1 MRDMTIQCNYSSWFE
16 KPVKHGGTQ
25 RNVNVDYITHDI
37 REVFTCLGMI
47 TILWLICR
55 TCVMKYLGT
64 SIMSETKLQI
74 FQSKHTNIH
83 THAPKQRK
91 YNRILTVQYRRW

>member
-1 MRDMTIQCNYSSWFE
+1 MTIQCNYSSWFE

-25 RNVNVDYITHDI
+25 RNVNVDYITNDI
-37 REVFTCLGMI
+37 REVSTCLGMI

-64 SIMSETKLQI
+64 SISHCSKS
-74 FQSKHTNIH
+74 FKQSYKNKVMELS
-83 THAPKQRK
+83 AK
-91 YNRILTVQYRRW
+91 